1 MRNHFA
7 QLFLMGKRSEVV
19 CFFHRA
25 TRGFMVF
32 IRKEPIDWKA
42 YLGTL
47 AELPKRRETIKNHT
61 TGLRPWKCNSS
72 VSYNNFCVI
81 CALTIIVNRYT
92 SHHPFQGKV
101 KGHQLPLR
109 GELLHP

>member
-47 AELPKRRETIKNHT
+47 AMLRQRRENMKNHT
-61 TGLRPWKCNSS
+61 AGPWPGNYC
-72 VSYNNFCVI
+72 I
-81 CALTIIVNRYT
+81 
-92 SHHPFQGKV
+92 PG
-101 KGHQLPLR
+101 
-109 GELLHP
+109 

>member
-1 MRNHFA
+1 MSNHFA

-47 AELPKRRETIKNHT
+47 AELPKRRETMKNHT
-61 TGLRPWKCNSS
+61 AGLRP
-72 VSYNNFCVI
+72 
-81 CALTIIVNRYT
+81 
-92 SHHPFQGKV
+92 GK
-101 KGHQLPLR
+101 
-109 GELLHP
+109 

>member
-47 AELPKRRETIKNHT
+47 SVLWEQHSIVWIFL
-61 TGLRPWKCNSS
+61 SS
-72 VSYNNFCVI
+72 VVILVVRFHFPSQFICIWNF
-81 CALTIIVNRYT
+81 LYIVWTLCGILFNT
-92 SHHPFQGKV
+92 ADM
-101 KGHQLPLR
+101 
-109 GELLHP
+109 EN